1 MKTIGKVTI
10 EIIVTIICLIGWS
23 ILCQKLWLWFLIP
36 TFPELP
42 VLTLKQSLGIIMFM
56 QIIHQ
61 TNIPKR
67 QIEYTVEEEVT
78 HSVIRVIIPYLLL
91 LIDYIIYILIN

>member
-1 MKTIGKVTI
+1 
-10 EIIVTIICLIGWS
+10 
-23 ILCQKLWLWFLIP
+23 
-36 TFPELP
+36 
-42 VLTLKQSLGIIMFM
+42 MFM

-67 QIEYTVEEEVT
+67 QVEYTVEEEVT
-78 HSVIRVIIPYLLL
+78 YSTIRVIIPYLLL